1 MKKNLIILLF
11 ALSILFI
18 AAPAYAVDI
27 YIDGEKLQTDA
38 EPLIK
43 NNRTMVPMRAIF
55 EALGATVT
63 YSAPKNEGEDATIWA
78 TKAHRKIGM
87 NVSPITSFNPTRVT
101 YIVDEIDG
109 KETAQ
114 NNYLDSP
121 PFIMN
126 GRTFIPLRFVA
137 EAFGGD
143 VRYENN
149 TVYITRGAM
158 PAVGPMLND
167 HEKTIFRKITSSGAY
182 KEMPLEILMKTLE
195 TFAIY
200 DAYSDY
206 VSSYEQELL
215 IQELDDSFNQIILNK
230 KGVLNTVSTTY
241 GIENETFRRELIQIL
256 TDDLRLYEE
265 LQHMSSQLLRT
276 GHIDDIMSR
285 IDRVKV
291 LYENQKDIFS
301 RFRALNSKYGF

>member
-18 AAPAYAVDI
+18 AAPAYAVDV

-55 EALGATVT
+55 EAIGATVT
-63 YSAPKNEGEDATIWA
+63 YSAPKSEGEDATIWA

-87 NVSPITSFNPTRVT
+87 NVSPITSLNPSNRTF
-101 YIVDEIDG
+101 IVDEIDG
-109 KETAQ
+109 KMTAH
-114 NNYLDSP
+114 NNFLDSP

-158 PAVGPMLND
+158 PEVGPMLTD
-167 HEKTIFRKITSSGAY
+167 EEKTLFRNIVRDDSYAKMPYNIFSD
-182 KEMPLEILMKTLE
+182 TL
-195 TFAIY
+195 TALINY
-200 DAYSDY
+200 
-206 VSSYEQELL
+206 QELPDFL
-215 IQELDDSFNQIILNK
+215 RVTELQNMIVKLQQSFDQVIYRKKQTIDLVSNSYAIQD
-230 KGVLNTVSTTY
+230 
-241 GIENETFRRELIQIL
+241 ETFRKEVIQIL
-256 TDDLRLYEE
+256 TDDLRLYEDLNNLTTQVIRYGYIE
-265 LQHMSSQLLRT
+265 DADKRVEQAQEIYARHVKA
-276 GHIDDIMSR
+276 H
-285 IDRVKV
+285 DRV
-291 LYENQKDIFS
+291 YEIQGE
-301 RFRALNSKYGF
+301 YGF